1 MRIMSKSDALHTDIH
16 RLHFLKLKN
25 FFRKVKEKPKEVS
38 ASGETPDLV
47 RDCNEVALA
56 EEILAE

>member
-1 MRIMSKSDALHTDIH
+1 MCYVQIFTYMT
-16 RLHFLKLKN
+16 FPPNN

-38 ASGETPDLV
+38 AAGETPDLV

>member
-1 MRIMSKSDALHTDIH
+1 MKLIALMT
-16 RLHFLKLKN
+16 FPPNN

-38 ASGETPDLV
+38 AAGETPDLV